1 MNEQNNIQN
10 KLDALMNDE
19 KLSQTDRQIILA
31 ALLLNDALND
41 LIAEKKPDKQVSDYW
56 NSSRFMQN

>member
-1 MNEQNNIQN
+1 MNNQNDVQK
-10 KLDALMNDE
+10 KLDALMSDE
-19 KLSQTDRQIILA
+19 NLTQTDRQIILA

-41 LIAEKKPDKQVSDYW
+41 LIAEKKPDKEVSDYW

>member
-1 MNEQNNIQN
+1 MNEQNDVQQ
-10 KLDALMNDE
+10 KLDALMSDE
-19 KLSQTDRQIILA
+19 SLSKTDRQIILA

-41 LIAEKKPDKQVSDYW
+41 LIAEKKPDKQVSDFW